1 MPGLGRDRRPVD
13 PVEEVI
19 MRKLSA
25 GLLTA
30 LLSVAPAAAIAGP
43 DTKSDPW
50 GHVETFEW
58 SSSSQG
64 ARLGVMVMSLTPELR
79 SYFGATNNQGVLV
92 AKVEPDSAAAKAG
105 IKVGDVIV
113 NVKGNTINDASD
125 VIDAISDT
133 KNGDKVTVSVVRD
146 KKQMSLDATITKP
159 TKASTNQAQREW
171 LEKMFPWLDD
181 WPSASQR
188 SNST

>member
-1 MPGLGRDRRPVD
+1 
-13 PVEEVI
+13 

-43 DTKSDPW
+43 ETKPDPW

-79 SYFGATNNQGVLV
+79 GYFGAANNQGVLV
-92 AKVEPDSAAAKAG
+92 AKVEPDSPAAKAG
-105 IKVGDVIV
+105 INVGDVIV
-113 NVKGNTINDASD
+113 DVKGNMIDDASD
-125 VIDAISDT
+125 VIDALSDA
-133 KNGDKVTVSVVRD
+133 KSGDKVTVAVVRD
-146 KKQMSLDATITKP
+146 HKQISLDATIM
-159 TKASTNQAQREW
+159 KASSSSRSHAQREW
-171 LEKMFPWLDD
+171 LEKMFPWFDD
-181 WPSASQR
+181 WPSSSHR

>member
-1 MPGLGRDRRPVD
+1 
-13 PVEEVI
+13 

-43 DTKSDPW
+43 DTKADPW

-79 SYFGATNNQGVLV
+79 GYFGATNNQGVLV
-92 AKVEPDSAAAKAG
+92 AKVEPDSAAARAG

-113 NVKGNTINDASD
+113 DVKGSAIEDASD
-125 VIDAISDT
+125 VIDALSDV
-133 KNGDKVTVSVVRD
+133 KSGDKVTVAVVRD
-146 KKQMSLDATITKP
+146 RKQMSLDATIMKGS
-159 TKASTNQAQREW
+159 STNHAQREW
-171 LEKMFPWLDD
+171 LEKMFPWFGDD
-181 WPSASQR
+181 WPSQSHR
-188 SNST
+188 SKST